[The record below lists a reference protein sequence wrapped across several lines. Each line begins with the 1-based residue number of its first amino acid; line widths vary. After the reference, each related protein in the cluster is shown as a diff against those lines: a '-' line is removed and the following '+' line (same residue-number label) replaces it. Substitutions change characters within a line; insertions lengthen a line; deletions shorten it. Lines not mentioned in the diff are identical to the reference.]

1 VSATAERTAP
11 TTLGQRAGRGLL
23 LLWYLV
29 ALLFLFTPIATS
41 IVYAFNTG
49 SLGKQTSIFTG
60 WTTGWFLTA
69 WRNLSLRHAI
79 FTSLEVSFWAALLS
93 VVIGSALGYALVRH
107 PSALT
112 RRALTGLTYILLI
125 VPETVTG
132 VSLLLFYAVTRVPL
146 SFWTLVAGIT
156 PLAISVVALIVRAGV
171 LTLDRRLDEAAADL
185 GANPWQTLWFVV
197 LPHLAPAMLAGALM
211 AYVFS
216 FDNLVVSSFL
226 TTPQVNTLPVY
237 LYGSLQY
244 GPSPAI
250 YAAATAVFV
259 FTMLILAIA
268 ALLYRLVLRAGARA
282 NL

>member
-1 VSATAERTAP
+1 MSNAATRTGP
-11 TTLGQRAGRGLL
+11 MSVGQRAGRAALL
-23 LLWYLV
+23 VWYLLAV
-29 ALLFLFTPIATS
+29 VFLFAPIVTS
-41 IVYAFNTG
+41 IVYAFNVG
-49 SLGKQTSIFTG
+49 LLGKQSSIFTG
-60 WTTGWFLTA
+60 WTTNWFIAA
-69 WRNLSLRHAI
+69 WQDLSLRRSI
-79 FTSLEVSFWAALLS
+79 FTSLEVSFWAALISLLL
-93 VVIGSALGYALVRH
+93 GSALGYALVRH
-107 PSALT
+107 PNPGI
-112 RRALTGLTYILLI
+112 RRALTGLTYVLLI

-185 GANPWQTLWFVV
+185 GANPAQTLWFVV

-250 YAAATAVFV
+250 YAAAAAVFV
-259 FTMLILAIA
+259 FTMLILAVA
-268 ALLYRLVLRAGARA
+268 ALLYRLVLRTGARA
-282 NL
+282 PR

>member
-1 VSATAERTAP
+1 MSSNLTGSGPAL
-11 TTLGQRAGRGLL
+11 LGQRAGRLALL
-23 LLWYLV
+23 VWYLLAV
-29 ALLFLFTPIATS
+29 VFLFAPIVTS
-41 IVYAFNTG
+41 IVYAFNVG
-49 SLGKQTSIFTG
+49 LIGKQSSIFTG
-60 WTTGWFLTA
+60 WTTSWFLAA
-69 WRNLSLRHAI
+69 WQNLSLRHAI
-79 FTSLEVSFWAALLS
+79 FTSLEVSFWAALISLLL
-93 VVIGSALGYALVRH
+93 GSALGYALVRH
-107 PSALT
+107 PKPGI

-185 GANPWQTLWFVV
+185 GANPAQTLWFVV

-250 YAAATAVFV
+250 YAAAAAVFV
-259 FTMLILAIA
+259 FTMLILAVA
-268 ALLYRLVLRAGARA
+268 ALLYRLVLRTGARA
-282 NL
+282 PR